1 MFHHQLV
8 EIWLHTLWPLSQVFV
23 YIGFQFCWVDFGLL
37 DYITTV
43 FSSLRKCQAVF
54 PAAAAAST
62 SRCDC
67 MCHSHQTGPRCWDP
81 QPCGDWCYSSLVANE
96 KTLRPR
102 WLETLCSKAWQLSGA
117 CLLVGARALLLSPA
131 LCLPLVSAHSSF
143 LTYLSFV
150 ILHSRSLLYS
160 LRFLPWP
167 LSGIFQLSSHC
178 WFSCCHQ
185 GGSTTTAFVPIPA
198 LVQLQL
204 ASCFFT
210 TRSTDDKD
218 KSRPRTWW
226 ERHLIKR
233 AAQMGVSWPPWRVG
247 CWQQG

>member
-1 MFHHQLV
+1 M
-8 EIWLHTLWPLSQVFV
+8 
-23 YIGFQFCWVDFGLL
+23 
-37 DYITTV
+37 

-62 SRCDC
+62 GRCDC

-117 CLLVGARALLLSPA
+117 CLLVGARGLLLSPD

-178 WFSCCHQ
+178 WFSAATRVVPPPLPLSPFLLWCCF
-185 GGSTTTAFVPIPA
+185 SWLLAPLPPA
-198 LVQLQL
+198 LLM
-204 ASCFFT
+204 
-210 TRSTDDKD
+210 
-218 KSRPRTWW
+218 
-226 ERHLIKR
+226 IKIK
-233 AAQMGVSWPPWRVG
+233 VG
-247 CWQQG
+247 QGHDGRDI